1 MSFLYKSFLPRLN
14 QYSSFHLI
22 LFKYKEELILFYLIQ
37 KINNYA
43 QIKPKYELNLRTLI
57 ISG

>member
-14 QYSSFHLI
+14 QYSSFNLI